1 MAEPTHT
8 VRNSLMDK
16 SGLLPSIGVA
26 SARSAWHRLGV
37 VGSAMFSDKLDRRR
51 KIHRWALVVAATLLA
66 AGIAVIAII
75 AVEAFDMLAAAEADR
90 GPVILGAAIAFA
102 GLLVLC
108 LFAYAAVRVYARVT
122 TR

>member
-1 MAEPTHT
+1 
-8 VRNSLMDK
+8 
-16 SGLLPSIGVA
+16 
-26 SARSAWHRLGV
+26 
-37 VGSAMFSDKLDRRR
+37 MFSDKLDRRR

-66 AGIAVIAII
+66 AGIAVIAIV

-102 GLLVLC
+102 GLIVLC